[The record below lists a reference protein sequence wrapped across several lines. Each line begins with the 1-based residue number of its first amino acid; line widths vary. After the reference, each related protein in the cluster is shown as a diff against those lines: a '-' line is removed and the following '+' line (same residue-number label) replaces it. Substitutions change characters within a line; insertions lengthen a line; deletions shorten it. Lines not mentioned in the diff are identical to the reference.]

1 MSSNICHN
9 DTTKGKG
16 LKRLNRTRN
25 NAVRLESRVNT
36 NYHKT
41 IQNSRFYTC
50 ISEKHNFMLKWNWVK
65 FCLHRRQELQN
76 NQLLL
81 HVRNATRYVS
91 FACNNVVIICST
103 EARAIS
109 RSVSSPLGRHPASLL
124 RARFEAQL
132 AFETLLLN
140 KLRANISHFK
150 LWFSCNILLK
160 KLLARVSSVGWY
172 AGRDRRRGRK

>member
-1 MSSNICHN
+1 
-9 DTTKGKG
+9 
-16 LKRLNRTRN
+16 
-25 NAVRLESRVNT
+25 
-36 NYHKT
+36 
-41 IQNSRFYTC
+41 
-50 ISEKHNFMLKWNWVK
+50 MLKWNWVK
-65 FCLHRRQELQN
+65 FCLQRRQELQN

-81 HVRNATRYVS
+81 HVRNATKYVQL
-91 FACNNVVIICST
+91 ARNNVAIICST

-150 LWFSCNILLK
+150 LWFSRFSCNIWLL

-172 AGRDRRRGRK
+172 AGRAREKTWAQVNDQSATETTSLLLAKDSCDQYERLS